1 MRRFAVNTLGLG
13 MVLVLVGACTSGP
26 ESTIDVPPGQ
36 TDSDD
41 VTGGEII
48 VSGDLD
54 AGTAAADP
62 GAGETAGAPAT
73 TSAPPATTTS
83 SAAPS
88 TSAAPTPLPAVT
100 TPSETTTATTEA
112 EIVGDGPVLTSPIG
126 NDNSGES
133 PGIGNGLRP
142 VFFAL
147 EATTVV
153 ECADADP
160 GTVSLRWEV
169 IGAESVDVSVGAI
182 GDIRSPDEPPAGT
195 INLPLDCTAGSQYFV
210 IAENPDGETIRSV
223 TVGAG

>member
-73 TSAPPATTTS
+73 TSAPPS
-83 SAAPS
+83 DHHQ
-88 TSAAPTPLPAVT
+88 LGRAVHIGGAHT
-100 TPSETTTATTEA
+100 LAC
-112 EIVGDGPVLTSPIG
+112 GDNPERDHDGDDRSR
-126 NDNSGES
+126 DRRRW
-133 PGIGNGLRP
+133 PG
-142 VFFAL
+142 A
-147 EATTVV
+147 
-153 ECADADP
+153 
-160 GTVSLRWEV
+160 
-169 IGAESVDVSVGAI
+169 
-182 GDIRSPDEPPAGT
+182 DEPYW
-195 INLPLDCTAGSQYFV
+195 Q
-210 IAENPDGETIRSV
+210 
-223 TVGAG
+223 